1 MKGIDT
7 MTKKM
12 TKKDY
17 FEILKGAYPKSA
29 NNYNEV
35 IEFINHE
42 IELLEKKSSQ
52 GKKPTANQMENE
64 GFLEIIQNILQES
77 NKAMTISDIQN
88 ANEELPTSNQRMSAL
103 MKKLVE
109 SGVVEKN
116 YEKRKPY
123 FKWVG

>member
-17 FEILKGAYPKSA
+17 FEILKGAYPKDA
-29 NNYNEV
+29 NNYNEM

-109 SGVVEKN
+109 SGVVEKT